1 MTPERAKDEHVDGK
15 LVWIDSPYPVVAL
28 GLKHALE
35 KRMKVHLGHEAPGNG
50 PASVVYCTGN
60 SEDIPAGIEHIRKF
74 VPDAP
79 VLVFGMNLDLSLAK
93 EAFRHGARGFIHAR
107 MEPEQIT
114 RAVTVASR
122 GEIVAP
128 RQLLEHLLSQEDTN
142 QLDIL
147 TSRQQ
152 EILDLVVEGMSN
164 VEIARRLYLSEST
177 IKQHLRAAYKTLGV
191 TNRTEAARLFRGN
204 GG

>member
-1 MTPERAKDEHVDGK
+1 MTSERTDAEPVHDK
-15 LVWIDSPYPVVAL
+15 LVWVHSPYPIIAL
-28 GLKHALE
+28 GLKRALE
-35 KRMKVHLGHEAPGNG
+35 DRMCVHLGDDAPGNE
-50 PASVVYCTGN
+50 PSSVVYCTGKA
-60 SEDIPAGIEHIRKF
+60 EDIPGGIEHIRKS
-74 VPDAP
+74 VSDAP
-79 VLVFGMNLDLSLAK
+79 ILIFGMNLDLPLAR

-107 MEPEQIT
+107 MKPEQIS

-128 RQLLEHLLSQEDTN
+128 RELLEHLLSQDDSN
-142 QLDIL
+142 QLNIL

-152 EILDLVVEGMSN
+152 EILDLVVEGLSN